1 MPRSACP
8 LSQRSFAIKL
18 FERFIYFANL
28 SLFAWWIIFPS
39 ARVAPEK
46 RMFSQTGFVLIFSR
60 KYRLAISP
68 SWSLGPS
75 CVWYIWV
82 LFALQAAHTAAR
94 DGISLSTVRSAVI
107 QHKLMESFTTVLT
120 QTSTGLPTLRVTAVG
135 FLLGRWKLDST
146 LATVLPDQG
155 LRQETPGRVGIK
167 PSGSSLKRW
176 SRPLLKM
183 DKIQIFLL
191 V

>member
-1 MPRSACP
+1 MNNISICPSCTRKTNVFTNRICVNLLSKIQACD
-8 LSQRSFAIKL
+8 FTKL
-18 FERFIYFANL
+18 
-28 SLFAWWIIFPS
+28 
-39 ARVAPEK
+39 V
-46 RMFSQTGFVLIFSR
+46 
-60 KYRLAISP
+60 
-68 SWSLGPS
+68 SLGPS

-107 QHKLMESFTTVLT
+107 PHPLMESFTTVLT
-120 QTSTGLPTLRVTAVG
+120 QTSTGLPTSRVIAVG

-146 LATVLPDQG
+146 LATVLDQG

-167 PSGSSLKRW
+167 PSESSLKRW

>member
-1 MPRSACP
+1 
-8 LSQRSFAIKL
+8 
-18 FERFIYFANL
+18 
-28 SLFAWWIIFPS
+28 
-39 ARVAPEK
+39 
-46 RMFSQTGFVLIFSR
+46 MFSQTGFVLLFSR
-60 KYRLAISP
+60 KYRRAISP

-75 CVWYIWV
+75 CVWYTWV
-82 LFALQAAHTAAR
+82 LFVLRAAQAAAR
-94 DGISLSTVRSAVI
+94 DGISLSTVRSVVI
-107 QHKLMESFTTVLT
+107 PHQLMESFTTVLT

-146 LATVLPDQG
+146 LATVLDQG

-176 SRPLLKM
+176 SRPLLKI

>member
-1 MPRSACP
+1 MNN
-8 LSQRSFAIKL
+8 I
-18 FERFIYFANL
+18 
-28 SLFAWWIIFPS
+28 PS
-39 ARVAPEK
+39 TRVASEK

-120 QTSTGLPTLRVTAVG
+120 QTSTGLPTSRVIAVG
-135 FLLGRWKLDST
+135 YLRGRWKLDSA
-146 LATVLPDQG
+146 LATVLE

-183 DKIQIFLL
+183 DKIRIFLL

>member
-1 MPRSACP
+1 
-8 LSQRSFAIKL
+8 
-18 FERFIYFANL
+18 
-28 SLFAWWIIFPS
+28 
-39 ARVAPEK
+39 
-46 RMFSQTGFVLIFSR
+46 MFSQTGFLLLFSQ
-60 KYRLAISP
+60 KYRHVISS

-75 CVWYIWV
+75 CVWYTWV
-82 LFALQAAHTAAR
+82 LFVLGAAQPAAT
-94 DGISLSTVRSAVI
+94 DGISLSTVVSAVI
-107 QHKLMESFTTVLT
+107 PHPLMESFTTAST

-146 LATVLPDQG
+146 LATVLDQG

>member
-1 MPRSACP
+1 MPCSACP

-18 FERFIYFANL
+18 FERFIYFANGL
-28 SLFAWWIIFPS
+28 SLFAWSIIFPS
-39 ARVAPEK
+39 ARVTSEK
-46 RMFSQTGFVLIFSR
+46 RMFSQTGFVLLFSR
-60 KYRLAISP
+60 KYRHAISP

-75 CVWYIWV
+75 CVWYTWV
-82 LFALQAAHTAAR
+82 LFVLRAAQAAAR

-107 QHKLMESFTTVLT
+107 PHPLMESFTTVLT

-135 FLLGRWKLDST
+135 FLRGRWKLDSA
-146 LATVLPDQG
+146 LATVLG
-155 LRQETPGRVGIK
+155 LREETPGRVGIK

-183 DKIQIFLL
+183 DKIHIFLR